1 MERYHKS
8 PKYNWYLIITEL
20 KKINKKGH
28 IEKNI

>member
-1 MERYHKS
+1 MKRYHKS
-8 PKYNWYLIITEL
+8 PKYKWYLIITEL